1 MTSYIL
7 SKCGLW
13 LHCEWACAFSDVLL
27 GQMISYIL
35 NNCASVFHFV
45 WAQASPFCFWLIV
58 KNKFGGVCLFDVQ
71 CWPLLGFV
79 WTVENWVNILRL
91 SLFTGIFQLHFR
103 IHSCS
108 LSSFYAQEYVINNAN
123 TVVNIW
129 SNYSCKIKIYY
140 FNSVLR
146 VREVEFRK
154 GDIKMIQFLL
164 NRGWRWRRRV
174 YSVALQHC

>member
-1 MTSYIL
+1 MHLFSTL
-7 SKCGLW
+7 
-13 LHCEWACAFSDVLL
+13 CEHRRRHFAFGWS
-27 GQMISYIL
+27 
-35 NNCASVFHFV
+35 
-45 WAQASPFCFWLIV
+45 V
-58 KNKFGGVCLFDVQ
+58 KNQFVGDCLFDVQ
-71 CWPLLGFV
+71 CWPLHGSV
-79 WTVENWVNILRL
+79 RTVENLVNILRL
-91 SLFTGIFQLHFR
+91 SLFTGIFQLQFE
-103 IHSCS
+103 IHGCS